1 MVSIASGQHGAP
13 IGNRVAGR
21 SSVTTFIG
29 WLLTFLAS
37 AALYAATASRGA
49 QWQDSGEFIL
59 RIMTGDL
66 LGHRGLA
73 LSHPL
78 HHWLGRLAVAVVRLE
93 PAFAVT
99 LVSSI
104 AGALA
109 VANVFGCIRTLTD
122 RTPAALFG
130 ATSLALA
137 NTFWHL
143 ATIAEV
149 YTLSAALL
157 AAECW
162 CLALYARRGS
172 RWAIWGMCLFS
183 GLGLANHLQALLT
196 LPVLLMVVLHARLRR
211 RLKAGDALIGLWL
224 WLLAS
229 LPYTAMVFG
238 EAVHSTAPLDALRSA
253 FFGESYE
260 NNVFNL
266 RLNKRLLSVAIGF
279 PLLNF
284 PNLLLPAAFH
294 GMLRVRTAGAPSPAA
309 GLLLLGL
316 LIHAAFALRYNVI
329 DQHTFF
335 LPLYV
340 ILCIFGGIG
349 AAAVSRWEQRQRRRV
364 ASVLAVVCL
373 LATPGLYVAVTHIA
387 RQAQVLGRFGVQHNK
402 PYRDD
407 YRYLFIPWSVN
418 ERSAEQMSREAFNL
432 AGPRGLIIVEDEM
445 ARFALEYQEL
455 RLGGSRE
462 NVVSAPRL
470 SDEAVLSEFRA
481 LVGAALAQSRPV
493 VLVPLNRDNP
503 RTPSP
508 LVYWR
513 RVGDLYVL
521 DVSASAPAQPTTRAG
536 A

>member
-1 MVSIASGQHGAP
+1 MVSVTSQP
-13 IGNRVAGR
+13 QPERIGDRAADR
-21 SSVTTFIG
+21 FSLKTLIG
-29 WLLTFLAS
+29 WLVVFLAS
-37 AALYAATASRGA
+37 AALYAATASRGT
-49 QWQDSGEFIL
+49 QWQDSGFLIL
-59 RIMTGDL
+59 RVVTRQVTNPL
-66 LGHRGLA
+66 GLA

-78 HHWLGRLAVAVVRLE
+78 YHWLGRLAVAAVRLE

-122 RTPAALFG
+122 RTSAALFG
-130 ATSLALA
+130 AVSLALA
-137 NTFWHL
+137 STFWQL
-143 ATIAEV
+143 ATLAET
-149 YTLSAALL
+149 YTLGAALL

-172 RWAIWGMCLFS
+172 RWAIWGMCLFN
-183 GLGLANHLQALLT
+183 GLGLANHLQAMLT
-196 LPVLLMVVLHARLRR
+196 LPVLVIVVLHALVKRRLRV
-211 RLKAGDALIGLWL
+211 GGVLIGLWL

-238 EAVHSTAPLDALRSA
+238 EAVHSTTPLDTLRSA
-253 FFGESYE
+253 LFGKSFAG
-260 NNVFNL
+260 NVLNL
-266 RLNKRLLSVAIGF
+266 QLGKKVLAVAIGF

-284 PNLLLPAAFH
+284 PNLLLPAALY
-294 GMLRVRTAGAPSPAA
+294 GMLRARRAGVPSPAA
-309 GLLLLGL
+309 GFLLLGL
-316 LIHAAFALRYNVI
+316 LIHAVFALRYNI
-329 DQHTFF
+329 KDQHTFF

-340 ILCIFGGIG
+340 ILCVFGGVG
-349 AAAVSRWEQRQRRRV
+349 AAAVSRWEQHQRRRV
-364 ASVLAVVCL
+364 VSVLAVVCL
-373 LATPGLYVAVTHIA
+373 LATPGLYVAATHIA
-387 RQAQVLGRFGVQHNK
+387 RQAQVLSRFGVQHSK

-445 ARFALEYQEL
+445 ARFALEYQEV

-470 SDEAVLSEFRA
+470 SDEAALSEFRA
-481 LVGAALAQSRPV
+481 LVDAARGQSRPV

-536 A
+536 G